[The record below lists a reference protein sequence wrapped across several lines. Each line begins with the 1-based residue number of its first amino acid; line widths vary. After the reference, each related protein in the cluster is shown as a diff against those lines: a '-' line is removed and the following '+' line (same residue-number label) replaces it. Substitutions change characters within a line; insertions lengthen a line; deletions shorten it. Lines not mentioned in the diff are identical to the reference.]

1 MKNKMKLILILIFS
15 FFVCGMNVFANNNSS
30 KQYYY
35 NCGGTCKQLYNYEK
49 KEKGSACNDTKY
61 STEAKCEASLSKTAK
76 TGGISKYDDA
86 KKCQENGNY
95 YNNDSTKAAIGC
107 YELNKANCDYF
118 GLYWYNNQCNYYKNA
133 FDVTFDNNYGKG
145 LQCDSDFTLDS
156 TTGVCKGII
165 MPGKTIK
172 FPASSSPM
180 YRDDQGQ
187 LLGWS
192 KSYNCVNGEIID
204 YSSEYTVNSNAYFY
218 ACYRETVGGWR
229 WAQKDAVVDGGT
241 GVKCGS
247 AIWIEYCN
255 RTDSGDYCYYIEP
268 GTTDTYRTVDRYKLA
283 STEEGAKATCD
294 ESKSDVEEK
303 NKWYWVNVDGDDYS
317 CHDELYITTCTKNV
331 CTYTKVRSSDDK
343 IEKDVSGKTIDRN
356 YLDDNESD
364 SKKACSKNVV
374 DDNDKKCPTNDSSLA
389 HTGTGTYT
397 YCYDKA
403 KEKEINF
410 DTSLEEL
417 YQCDTYNGY
426 ELEKRLTEIISE
438 KCNNSICKRT
448 YKLSCTRGSAA
459 KPTLSVTSGMV
470 QGDVGTITV
479 KAISNGSK
487 VTQYYYSNTYL
498 APTKTESTEWK
509 SFSGDT
515 FTITETP
522 GVYYIWVK
530 DEKGEVSNAVS
541 GAVLDPNNSN
551 TTVKNLQL
559 YDSNGNIQSINR
571 VTYKS
576 GDVTSSKYALLS
588 NDLSKDSK
596 VLADGFNPFDMEYKL
611 EVSGP
616 TVSVYATLTSTDSS
630 YVEGYEPRTVNLS
643 YGVNTVLIKIRD
655 KENKV
660 RTYTILV
667 TRTDDRT
674 SDNTLSSIETS
685 VGKIDFN
692 ANVTDYKVEIPS
704 DTNSVSVKST
714 ISSDKAK
721 YVSGYEPGNVTIEGD
736 TTVKLIKVLSET
748 GSTRTYVVT
757 FVKEG
762 TDVISDKTL
771 QISELRIP
779 GVYVPFEED
788 VSNYSLSV
796 DYQTDSIN
804 INTLTAVE
812 DSFVEISIKRKND
825 NEYKLT
831 SDSGI
836 GLDVGENFI
845 EIKVTNSARKVAY
858 YRLTI
863 IRKEFGLDISNDVTL
878 KDLKVLG
885 YNIKFNPN
893 KKEYTVRIKQEKS
906 LVITA
911 VPNSNRAEVFIRGNE
926 ELTGFSTVRVKVVAE
941 NGMFD
946 TYSIDIKKDA
956 FNKTIEIA
964 SIIAGCVIILFS
976 SCIIILRKRNRA
988 RREYFEE

>member
-1 MKNKMKLILILIFS
+1 MKNNIKLTILVMIS
-15 FFVCGMNVFANNNSS
+15 FFAFYVKSEAASCPAGQYYNSDSS
-30 KQYYY
+30 KGYVGCVALNET
-35 NCGGTCKQLYNYEK
+35 NCNLLGFYWN
-49 KEKGSACNDTKY
+49 GSKCDT
-61 STEAKCEASLSKTAK
+61 SKTGYNVVFNQN
-76 TGGISKYDDA
+76 GGY
-86 KKCQENGNY
+86 
-95 YNNDSTKAAIGC
+95 
-107 YELNKANCDYF
+107 
-118 GLYWYNNQCNYYKNA
+118 
-133 FDVTFDNNYGKG
+133 G
-145 LQCDSDFTLDS
+145 LQCEEGVTSYVSD
-156 TTGVCKGII
+156 GVCKGFF
-165 MPGKTIK
+165 KSQEEIK
-172 FPASSSPM
+172 FPSTSSSM
-180 YRDDQGQ
+180 YREGQG
-187 LLGWS
+187 LLIGWS
-192 KSYNCVNGEIID
+192 KSKNCVNKQIND
-204 YSSEYTVNSNAYFY
+204 YNKKYIVDSNTNFY
-218 ACYRETVGGWR
+218 ACYREDIGGWR
-229 WAQKDAVVDGGT
+229 YVQKDAVVDGGT
-241 GVKCGS
+241 GVECGS
-247 AIWIEYCN
+247 KIWIEYCN
-255 RTDSGDYCYYIEP
+255 KTNSGDYCYYIEP

-283 STEEGAKATCD
+283 STEEGANATCD
-294 ESKSDVEEK
+294 GSKEDLG
-303 NKWYWVNVDGDDYS
+303 WRWVNVDGDDYS
-317 CHDELYITTCTKNV
+317 CHDELYITTCTKDV
-331 CTYTKVRSSDDK
+331 CNYTKVRKSGSEN
-343 IEKDVSGKTIDRN
+343 EKNVSGTIDR
-356 YLDDNESD
+356 YSLDDNKND
-364 SKKACSKNVV
+364 SKKTCSKNVV
-374 DDNDKKCPTNDSSLA
+374 DDNDKKCPSNNSSLA

-403 KEKEINF
+403 KEKKINF
-410 DTSLEEL
+410 DEILEDL

-426 ELEKRLTEIISE
+426 KLEKNLTEIISE

-487 VTQYYYSNTYL
+487 VTQYYYSDTYL
-498 APTKTESTEWK
+498 APTSGTKWK

-530 DEKGEVSNAVS
+530 DIKGEVSNAVS

-571 VTYKS
+571 VAYKS
-576 GDVTSSKYALLS
+576 GNVTSSKYALLS

-630 YVEGYEPRTVNLS
+630 YVEGYEPRTVNLN
-643 YGVNTVLIKIRD
+643 YGVNTILIKIKD

-704 DTNSVSVKST
+704 DTNSVSVKAT

-748 GSTRTYVVT
+748 GSTRTYVIT

-762 TDVISDKTL
+762 TDVISDKTI
-771 QISELRIP
+771 QINELRIP

-796 DYQTDSIN
+796 DYQTDSIS
-804 INTLTAVE
+804 INTLTAIE

-825 NEYKLT
+825 NEYRLT
-831 SDSGI
+831 SDTGI

-845 EIKVTNSARKVAY
+845 EIKVTNSVGKTAY

-863 IRKEFGLDISNDVTL
+863 IRKEFGLDISDDVTL

-976 SCIIILRKRNRA
+976 SCIIVLRKKNRA
-988 RREYFEE
+988 KREYFEE

>member
-1 MKNKMKLILILIFS
+1 MRNKIKLILIIAVS
-15 FFVCGMNVFANNNSS
+15 FFAFYVKSEAVSCPNGQYYNSDSS
-30 KQYYY
+30 KGYVGCIDLNETNCNLLGFYWNGSKCDASKSGY
-35 NCGGTCKQLYNYEK
+35 NVVFNQNGGY
-49 KEKGSACNDTKY
+49 
-61 STEAKCEASLSKTAK
+61 
-76 TGGISKYDDA
+76 
-86 KKCQENGNY
+86 
-95 YNNDSTKAAIGC
+95 
-107 YELNKANCDYF
+107 
-118 GLYWYNNQCNYYKNA
+118 
-133 FDVTFDNNYGKG
+133 G
-145 LQCDSDFTLDS
+145 LQCEEGVTSYVS
-156 TTGVCKGII
+156 AGVCKGFFKSKEKIN
-165 MPGKTIK
+165 
-172 FPASSSPM
+172 FPSTSSSM
-180 YRDDQGQ
+180 YREGQG
-187 LLGWS
+187 LLIGWS
-192 KSYNCVNGEIID
+192 KSTNCINNQIMDFNEK
-204 YSSEYTVNSNAYFY
+204 YTVDSNTNFY
-218 ACYRETVGGWR
+218 ACYREDIGGWR
-229 WAQKDAVVDGGT
+229 FLQKGAIVDGGAD
-241 GVKCGS
+241 VPCGS
-247 AIWIEYCN
+247 KLWIEYCN
-255 RTDSGDYCYYIEP
+255 RTETGEYCYYIEP

-294 ESKSDVEEK
+294 ENKSDVEEK
-303 NKWYWVNVDGDDYS
+303 NEWRWVNVDGDDYS
-317 CHDELYITTCTKNV
+317 CHDELYITTCTKDV
-331 CTYTKVRSSDDK
+331 CNYTKIKRTEDK
-343 IEKDVSGKTIDRN
+343 SEKKVSGTIDRN
-356 YLDDNESD
+356 FLDDNESD
-364 SKKACSKNVV
+364 SKKTCSKNVV
-374 DDNDKKCPTNDSSLA
+374 DDNDKKCSGSYSPSLA
-389 HTGTGTYT
+389 NTGTGTYT
-397 YCYDKA
+397 ICYNVGEDK
-403 KEKEINF
+403 ETNF
-410 DTSLEEL
+410 DKILKKS
-417 YQCDTYNGY
+417 YQCDTSKGY
-426 ELEKRLTEIISE
+426 VFKPELTEIKDE
-438 KCNNSICKRT
+438 KCNGYICNRT
-448 YKLSCTRGSAA
+448 YKVSCVLP
-459 KPTLSVTSGMV
+459 KPTVSVTSGMV

-479 KAISNGSK
+479 KAISNGNK
-487 VTQYYYSNTYL
+487 VDSYYYSNTYL
-498 APTKTESTEWK
+498 APTSDTKWK

-530 DEKGEVSNAVS
+530 DIKGNISNAVS

-571 VTYKS
+571 VAYKS

-643 YGVNTVLIKIRD
+643 YGVNTVLIKIKD

-748 GSTRTYVVT
+748 GSTRTYVIT

-804 INTLTAVE
+804 INTLTAIE

-825 NEYKLT
+825 TEYKLT
-831 SDSGI
+831 SNTGI

-845 EIKVTNSARKVAY
+845 EIKVTNSVGKTAY

-976 SCIIILRKRNRA
+976 SCIIILRKKNRA
-988 RREYFEE
+988 RKEYFEE

>member
-1 MKNKMKLILILIFS
+1 MKNNIKLTILVMIS
-15 FFVCGMNVFANNNSS
+15 FFAFYVKSEAASCPAGQYYNSDSS
-30 KQYYY
+30 KGYVGCVALNET
-35 NCGGTCKQLYNYEK
+35 NCNLLGFYWNGNKC
-49 KEKGSACNDTKY
+49 DT
-61 STEAKCEASLSKTAK
+61 SKTGYNVVFNQN
-76 TGGISKYDDA
+76 GGS
-86 KKCQENGNY
+86 
-95 YNNDSTKAAIGC
+95 
-107 YELNKANCDYF
+107 
-118 GLYWYNNQCNYYKNA
+118 
-133 FDVTFDNNYGKG
+133 G
-145 LQCDSDFTLDS
+145 LQCEEGVTSS
-156 TTGVCKGII
+156 VSEGVCKGTFTPNQEIS
-165 MPGKTIK
+165 
-172 FPASSSPM
+172 FPSTSSSM
-180 YRDDQGQ
+180 FRDGYG
-187 LLGWS
+187 LMMGWS
-192 KSYNCVNGEIID
+192 KSPNCINKQIFN
-204 YSSEYTVNSNAYFY
+204 YSEKYTVDSNTNFY
-218 ACYRETVGGWR
+218 ACYRETIGGWR
-229 WAQKDAVVDGGT
+229 YAQKDAVVDGGT

-283 STEEGAKATCD
+283 RTEEGAKATCD
-294 ESKSDVEEK
+294 ENKSDVEEK
-303 NKWYWVNVDGDDYS
+303 NEWYWVNIDGDDYS
-317 CHDELYITTCTKNV
+317 CHDELYITTCTKDV
-331 CTYTKVRSSDDK
+331 CNYTKVRRYDDK
-343 IEKDVSGKTIDRN
+343 TEKKVSATTIDIN
-356 YLDDNESD
+356 SLDDNESD

-374 DDNDKKCPTNDSSLA
+374 DDNDKKCPTNDPSLA

-410 DTSLEEL
+410 DEILEDL

-426 ELEKRLTEIISE
+426 KLEKNLTEIISE

-448 YKLSCTRGSAA
+448 YKLSCTRA

-479 KAISNGSK
+479 KAISNDSK
-487 VTQYYYSNTYL
+487 VTQYYYSDTYL
-498 APTKTESTEWK
+498 APTSGTKWK

-530 DEKGEVSNAVS
+530 DIKGNVSNAVS

-571 VTYKS
+571 VAYKS

-630 YVEGYEPRTVNLS
+630 YVEGYEPRTVNLN
-643 YGVNTVLIKIRD
+643 YGVNTILIKIKD

-704 DTNSVSVKST
+704 DTNSVSVKAT

-748 GSTRTYVVT
+748 GSTRTYVIT

-771 QISELRIP
+771 QINELRIP

-796 DYQTDSIN
+796 DYQTDSIS
-804 INTLTAVE
+804 INTLTAIE

-825 NEYKLT
+825 NEYRLT
-831 SDSGI
+831 SDTGI

-845 EIKVTNSARKVAY
+845 EIKVTNSVGKTAY

-863 IRKEFGLDISNDVTL
+863 IRKEFGLDISDDVTL

-976 SCIIILRKRNRA
+976 SCIIVLRKKNRA

>member
-1 MKNKMKLILILIFS
+1 MKNNIKLTILVMIS
-15 FFVCGMNVFANNNSS
+15 FFAFYVKSEAASCPAGQYYNSDSSKGYVGCVALNETNCNLLGFYWNGNKCDTSKTGYNVFFNQN
-30 KQYYY
+30 
-35 NCGGTCKQLYNYEK
+35 GGY
-49 KEKGSACNDTKY
+49 
-61 STEAKCEASLSKTAK
+61 
-76 TGGISKYDDA
+76 
-86 KKCQENGNY
+86 
-95 YNNDSTKAAIGC
+95 
-107 YELNKANCDYF
+107 
-118 GLYWYNNQCNYYKNA
+118 
-133 FDVTFDNNYGKG
+133 G
-145 LQCDSDFTLDS
+145 LQCEEGVTSYVSD
-156 TTGVCKGII
+156 GVCKGFF
-165 MPGKTIK
+165 KSQEEIK
-172 FPASSSPM
+172 FPSTSSSM
-180 YRDDQGQ
+180 YREGQG
-187 LLGWS
+187 LLIGWS
-192 KSYNCVNGEIID
+192 KSKNCVNKQIND
-204 YSSEYTVNSNAYFY
+204 YNKKYIVDSNTNFY
-218 ACYRETVGGWR
+218 ACYRETIGGWR
-229 WAQKDAVVDGGT
+229 YAQKDAVVDGGT
-241 GVKCGS
+241 GVECGS
-247 AIWIEYCN
+247 KIWIEYCN
-255 RTDSGDYCYYIEP
+255 KTSSGDYCYYIEP
-268 GTTDTYRTVDRYKLA
+268 GTTDTYRTVDRYKL
-283 STEEGAKATCD
+283 SEDSEEGAASASATCD
-294 ESKSDVEEK
+294 ENKSDAEEK

-317 CHDELYITTCTKNV
+317 CHDELYITSCTKNI

-356 YLDDNESD
+356 YLDDNDSD

-374 DDNDKKCPTNDSSLA
+374 DDNDKKCPTNDPSLA

-410 DTSLEEL
+410 DEILEDL

-426 ELEKRLTEIISE
+426 KLEKNLTEIISE

-448 YKLSCTRGSAA
+448 YKLSCTTA

-479 KAISNGSK
+479 KAISDGSK
-487 VTQYYYSNTYL
+487 VTQYYYSDTYL
-498 APTKTESTEWK
+498 APTSGTKWK

-530 DEKGEVSNAVS
+530 DIKGNISNAVS

-571 VTYKS
+571 VAYKS

-616 TVSVYATLTSTDSS
+616 TVSVYATLTSSDSS

-748 GSTRTYVVT
+748 GSTRTYVIT

-762 TDVISDKTL
+762 TDVISDKTI
-771 QISELRIP
+771 QINELRIP

-796 DYQTDSIN
+796 DYQTDSIS
-804 INTLTAVE
+804 INTLTAIE

-825 NEYKLT
+825 NEYRLT
-831 SDSGI
+831 SDTGI

-845 EIKVTNSARKVAY
+845 EIKVTNSVGKTAY

-863 IRKEFGLDISNDVTL
+863 IRKEFGLDISDDVTL

-976 SCIIILRKRNRA
+976 SCIIILRKKNRA

>member
-1 MKNKMKLILILIFS
+1 MKNNIKLTILVMIS
-15 FFVCGMNVFANNNSS
+15 FFAFYVKSEAASCPAGQYYNSDSS
-30 KQYYY
+30 KGYVGCVALNETNCNLLGFYWNGSKCDTSKIGY
-35 NCGGTCKQLYNYEK
+35 NVVFNQNGGY
-49 KEKGSACNDTKY
+49 
-61 STEAKCEASLSKTAK
+61 
-76 TGGISKYDDA
+76 
-86 KKCQENGNY
+86 
-95 YNNDSTKAAIGC
+95 
-107 YELNKANCDYF
+107 
-118 GLYWYNNQCNYYKNA
+118 
-133 FDVTFDNNYGKG
+133 G
-145 LQCDSDFTLDS
+145 LQCEEGVTSYVSD
-156 TTGVCKGII
+156 GVCKGFF
-165 MPGKTIK
+165 KSQEEIK
-172 FPASSSPM
+172 FPSTSSSM
-180 YRDDQGQ
+180 YREGQG
-187 LLGWS
+187 LLIGWS
-192 KSYNCVNGEIID
+192 KSTNCVNKQITD
-204 YSSEYTVNSNAYFY
+204 FNKKYTVDSNTNFY
-218 ACYRETVGGWR
+218 ACYREDIGGWR
-229 WAQKDAVVDGGT
+229 YAQKDAVVDGGT
-241 GVKCGS
+241 GVECG
-247 AIWIEYCN
+247 AEIWIEYCN

-283 STEEGAKATCD
+283 STEEGANATCD
-294 ESKSDVEEK
+294 GSKEDLG
-303 NKWYWVNVDGDDYS
+303 WRWVNVDGDNYS
-317 CHDELYITTCTKNV
+317 CHDELYITTCTKDV
-331 CTYTKVRSSDDK
+331 CNYTKVRRSDDK
-343 IEKDVSGKTIDRN
+343 SEKKVSGTIDRN
-356 YLDDNESD
+356 SLDDNESD
-364 SKKACSKNVV
+364 SKKTCSKNIV
-374 DDNDKKCPTNDSSLA
+374 DDDDKKCSNAPMTGMRSS
-389 HTGTGTYT
+389 GNYT
-397 YCYDKA
+397 LCYDQSKTSS
-403 KEKEINF
+403 EI
-410 DTSLEEL
+410 DTMLQKL
-417 YQCDTYNGY
+417 YQCDSKNGY
-426 ELEKRLTEIISE
+426 SFDKTFINASGKE
-438 KCNNSICKRT
+438 KCNSKGLCTRT
-448 YKLSCTRGSAA
+448 YNVSCTRGSAA

-487 VTQYYYSNTYL
+487 VTQYYYSDTYL
-498 APTKTESTEWK
+498 APTSGTKWK

-530 DEKGEVSNAVS
+530 DIKGNVSNAVS

-571 VTYKS
+571 VAYKS

-616 TVSVYATLTSTDSS
+616 TVSVYATLTSSDSS
-630 YVEGYEPRTVNLS
+630 YVEGYEPKTVNLS
-643 YGVNTVLIKIRD
+643 YGVNTILIKIKD

-692 ANVTDYKVEIPS
+692 ANVTDYKVEIPN

-748 GSTRTYVVT
+748 GSTRTYVIT

-771 QISELRIP
+771 QINELRIP

-804 INTLTAVE
+804 INTLTAIE

-825 NEYKLT
+825 NEYRLT
-831 SDSGI
+831 SDTGI

-845 EIKVTNSARKVAY
+845 EIKVTNSVGKTAY

-863 IRKEFGLDISNDVTL
+863 IRKEFGLDISDDVTL

-976 SCIIILRKRNRA
+976 SCIIILRKKNRA
-988 RREYFEE
+988 RKEYFEE